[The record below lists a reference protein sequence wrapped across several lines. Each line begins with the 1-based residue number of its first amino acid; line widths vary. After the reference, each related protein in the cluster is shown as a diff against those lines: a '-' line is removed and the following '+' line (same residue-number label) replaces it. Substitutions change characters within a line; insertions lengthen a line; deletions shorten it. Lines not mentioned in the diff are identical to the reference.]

1 MVATSIIPTT
11 KFNSVRTTDRDS
23 LNDLMDR
30 LFFGGFGVPV
40 SYFGNSNGF
49 ANNPDARVSKAEDGS
64 YSFRV
69 SVPGVNKE
77 EVKVSVEKSVLTI
90 SYIRPQGSD
99 SFVDSFKREWR
110 LDKDS
115 DINGIT
121 AHFNNGVLTVS
132 VPRLLTAPPLTR
144 QIEIN

>member
-1 MVATSIIPTT
+1 MPA
-11 KFNSVRTTDRDS
+11 
-23 LNDLMDR
+23 
-30 LFFGGFGVPV
+30 G
-40 SYFGNSNGF
+40 YFGNNNGF
-49 ANNPDARVSKAEDGS
+49 TNNVNSKVTKAENGD

-77 EVKVSVEKSVLTI
+77 EVKVSVEKNVLTI
-90 SYIRPQGSD
+90 SYVRPQGSD
-99 SFVDSFKREWR
+99 SFVDTFKREWR
-110 LDKDS
+110 LDKDA

-121 AHFNNGVLTVS
+121 AHFNNGVLTVT

>member
-1 MVATSIIPTT
+1 MTTLATTAPVGRI
-11 KFNSVRTTDRDS
+11 NRDS
-23 LNDLMDR
+23 LDDLVDR
-30 LFFGGFGVPV
+30 IFLGGFGVPAG
-40 SYFGNSNGF
+40 YFGNNNGF
-49 ANNPDARVSKAEDGS
+49 TNNVNSRVTKAENGD

-77 EVKVSVEKSVLTI
+77 EVKVSVEKNVLTI

-99 SFVDSFKREWR
+99 SFVDTFKREWR
-110 LDKDS
+110 LDKDA

-121 AHFNNGVLTVS
+121 AHFNNGVLTVT